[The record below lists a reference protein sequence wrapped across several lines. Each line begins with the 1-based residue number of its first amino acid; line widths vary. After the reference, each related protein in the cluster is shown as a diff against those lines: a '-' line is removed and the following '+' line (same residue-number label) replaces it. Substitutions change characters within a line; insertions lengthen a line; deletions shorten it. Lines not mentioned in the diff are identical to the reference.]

1 MKKSFG
7 FILCMMLAVALMVVG
22 AFADSSPSPGKRG
35 DRRGAPGSKDGAMV
49 LSQIK
54 EKINALEDDETQA
67 NLTKLL
73 QAYEDAL
80 AAEKTTLEAASS
92 ATQDALD
99 TQRKATADARSAL
112 ASAFSKA
119 GINLDSRLSDE
130 INNSRQNDGN
140 RGGRNGF
147 AFQTLDTEMVEKLI
161 ANVEENKRADLNEL
175 LAAYKDALA
184 AEKTGISN
192 TVLTEDEKKALQE
205 TVNVKAEKLTDAL
218 TNAGIKKSDYT
229 HRKNNVDG
237 SAPETPPEQTENTAS
252 ISDSSASGTAK
263 VGFVQ
268 GLIKW
273 LGGWLK

>member
-1 MKKSFG
+1 MRKYFG
-7 FILCMMLAVALMVVG
+7 FILYVVLAVTLMAVG
-22 AFADSSPSPGKRG
+22 AFADGSPSPGKRG
-35 DRRGAPGSKDGAMV
+35 DRQGVRGSKDGVMV

-73 QAYEDAL
+73 QTYEDAL
-80 AAEKTTLEAASS
+80 AAEKAALEAASS

-112 ASAFSKA
+112 ASALSKA

-147 AFQTLDTEMVEKLI
+147 AFQTLDTEAIEKLI
-161 ANVEENKRADLNEL
+161 ANVEENKQANLTEL

-184 AEKTGISN
+184 AEKTGMSN
-192 TVLTEDEKKALQE
+192 TALTEDEKKALHE
-205 TVNVKAEKLTDAL
+205 TVNTKAEKLTDAL
-218 TNAGIKKSDYT
+218 TNADIKKSDYT
-229 HRKNNVDG
+229 HHKNNADG
-237 SAPETPPEQTENTAS
+237 SAQETPPEQTGDAS
-252 ISDSSASGTAK
+252 SSSDSSASSTAK
-263 VGFVQ
+263 IGVMQGF
-268 GLIKW
+268 INW